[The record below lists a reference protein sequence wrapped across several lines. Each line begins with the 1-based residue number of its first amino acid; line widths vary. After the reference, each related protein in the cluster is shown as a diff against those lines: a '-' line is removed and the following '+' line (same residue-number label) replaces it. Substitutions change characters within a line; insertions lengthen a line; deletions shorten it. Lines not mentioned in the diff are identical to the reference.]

1 LTVLVDIEHE
11 IFGGSTE
18 ADSQQGE
25 FVAVAFDELSTGK
38 SIFPVGAPFW
48 FGRVFGGD
56 EIEADVEQVGKLD
69 LMAAS

>member
-18 ADSQQGE
+18 ADSQEDE
-25 FVAVAFDELSTGK
+25 FVAVAFDEFPTGE
-38 SIFPVGAPFW
+38 SIFPVGAPFG

-56 EIEADVEQVGKLD
+56 EVEADVEQVGKLD
-69 LMAAS
+69 LEF